1 MYLQACEAGF
11 SATLDFYHFLVGSHI
26 KQTVK
31 HHFGG
36 RDRRGYKKRRKE
48 KKKKTVSTKGVY
60 HLDGSRKEAHACYL
74 SHSTVSSLGA
84 KA

>member
-11 SATLDFYHFLVGSHI
+11 PATLDFYHFLVGSHI

-31 HHFGG
+31 HHLGG
-36 RDRRGYKKRRKE
+36 GTEEVIKKRSKE

-60 HLDGSRKEAHACYL
+60 RLDGSRKEAHVCYL

-84 KA
+84 KT